1 MSIDIVMER
10 KIRVLH
16 ITPDD
21 KFFDFV
27 YPLWETVPMFAN
39 RAALFP
45 DQHVHR
51 SCDLK
56 YIKNRDS
63 VTVFDSKG
71 DFISFLV
78 AGDYDVVFF
87 HSLLPK
93 YYDLLASVPQ
103 EKVVIWWAWGVDLY
117 QYSGAYAPLIKLDRY
132 KPLTQQFIRS
142 SVLGMKMLGK
152 KWLSSL
158 LQYRHRREL
167 RMVLQRIDYFQPVV
181 REEFLYMRQIEPF
194 HAKEFYYK
202 REGLPYESSV
212 CRKEGDILLCHSAVP
227 DDNHLD
233 VYEAVKKYRNDGQR
247 MIMPLGYGKSEY
259 RKWLLSKIHD
269 SNVHP
274 LIDFLPSQEYF
285 KILNGCSYAV
295 FGSIRQMAL
304 GNVSYVLS
312 KGIKVFLYKESMN
325 YKNLKGLGYAVYA
338 IEEMNEESFSTP
350 LTKEELEQNKRAA
363 SLELERKNS
372 VFNSFINDMKSR
384 FFYIQ

>member
-158 LQYRHRREL
+158 YNT
-167 RMVLQRIDYFQPVV
+167 
-181 REEFLYMRQIEPF
+181 
-194 HAKEFYYK
+194 
-202 REGLPYESSV
+202 G
-212 CRKEGDILLCHSAVP
+212 
-227 DDNHLD
+227 
-233 VYEAVKKYRNDGQR
+233 
-247 MIMPLGYGKSEY
+247 
-259 RKWLLSKIHD
+259 
-269 SNVHP
+269 
-274 LIDFLPSQEYF
+274 
-285 KILNGCSYAV
+285 
-295 FGSIRQMAL
+295 
-304 GNVSYVLS
+304 
-312 KGIKVFLYKESMN
+312 
-325 YKNLKGLGYAVYA
+325 
-338 IEEMNEESFSTP
+338 IEES
-350 LTKEELEQNKRAA
+350 
-363 SLELERKNS
+363 
-372 VFNSFINDMKSR
+372 
-384 FFYIQ
+384 